1 VKARGGVRGR
11 LVGRRLVAPLAV
23 ACVVSAGVP
32 CGPTVASAADSP
44 SGGRGTLYL
53 AARPGQVVIL
63 DEATFE
69 VRGRVPLPKAAP
81 GPSYPLQ
88 LSQDRKRFLSYSGNL
103 EDIEV
108 VDIASRKV
116 VSSIRLSEGNKKVR
130 FDGYDGGAESTRFLA
145 LAVRSATKLVDRFEI
160 SPKTL
165 LEYDL
170 QKGQPGR
177 VIPWPK
183 GEERENVSARYSPDG
198 SLLYVFADDVF
209 IYDTADL
216 RLVDT
221 WELSRPLEGSFGR
234 VELGP
239 ADDYWEDPGFATG
252 IFEVDDPVQHRKL
265 MGVAR
270 VDLSAR
276 KLDFWTVGPARPMRA
291 FSLAPGRQKA
301 YSMLQ
306 EIGHYE
312 LWTFDLAGRR
322 LEKRTPFAGRPRM
335 NLAVSSNGRVL
346 YVFGA
351 GNTIDLYDAASH
363 VWLRTVTLDFEVTQ
377 LYVFPPEG

>member
-1 VKARGGVRGR
+1 VK
-11 LVGRRLVAPLAV
+11 PLGLATAA
-23 ACVVSAGVP
+23 ACVAALVVGSATRSAVSAAEPV
-32 CGPTVASAADSP
+32 

-69 VRGRVPLPKAAP
+69 VRGRIPLPKAAP

-88 LSQDRKRFLSYSGNL
+88 LTQDRKRFLSYSGNL
-103 EDIEV
+103 EDIEI
-108 VDIASRKV
+108 VDIAARKV
-116 VSSIRLSEGNKKVR
+116 VGAIRLSSGNKQVR
-130 FDGYDGGAESTRFLA
+130 FEGYDGGAESTRFLA
-145 LAVRSATKLVDRFEI
+145 LAVRTATKLVDRFEI

-170 QKGQPGR
+170 EKGQPGR

-183 GEERENVSARYSPDG
+183 GEEREGVGARYSPDG
-198 SLLYVFADDVF
+198 KLLYVFTEDVF
-209 IYDTADL
+209 IYDTTDL
-216 RLVDT
+216 HLVDT
-221 WELSRPLEGSFGR
+221 WELSRPLEGGFGR
-234 VELGP
+234 VEMGP
-239 ADDYWEDPGFATG
+239 ADDYWEEPGFATG

-270 VDLSAR
+270 MDLLAR
-276 KLDFWTVGPARPMRA
+276 KLDFWTVGPARHMRA

-301 YSMLQ
+301 YALLQ
-306 EIGHYE
+306 EIGNYE
-312 LWTFDLAGRR
+312 IWTFDLAGRA

-335 NLAVSSNGRVL
+335 NLAVSSSGRVL
-346 YVFGA
+346 YVYGA
-351 GNTIDLYDAASH
+351 GNTIDLYDAATH
-363 VWLRTVTLDFEVTQ
+363 RPLRTVTLDYEVTH